1 MFGRLVAI
9 ADVYDALCSKRVYKE
24 AWDEAEALEMI
35 REERGRQ
42 FDPEMVDAFFSCLDM
57 IHSIRE
63 RYPDQPEPVASSV

>member
-24 AWDEAEALEMI
+24 AWDESKALEVI
-35 REERGRQ
+35 GEERGGQ

-57 IHSIRE
+57 IHAIAE
-63 RYPDQPEPVASSV
+63 RYPDQSEPAGS